1 MDNFE
6 KEKLIQKLIEKVN
19 TAFTVI
25 GIILIIIS
33 ILLIFACLF
42 TSCISSTGTPTYRF
56 ELNDGESVSGVSY
69 SVIIDKETGYE
80 YLYFK
85 GKGVT
90 PFIDENGNHMRIVE

>member
-1 MDNFE
+1 MNHFE
-6 KEKLIQKLIEKVN
+6 KEEFIYKLTEK
-19 TAFTVI
+19 AASIFTVI
-25 GIILIIIS
+25 EIFLILV
-33 ILLIFACLF
+33 LFACIF
-42 TSCISSTGTPTYRF
+42 SGCTSSTVTAPYRF
-56 ELNDGESVSGVSY
+56 EVNDGESVSGVSY

>member
-1 MDNFE
+1 MDHFE
-6 KEKLIQKLIEKVN
+6 KKELIQQLIEKVD
-19 TAFTVI
+19 TAFTII
-25 GIILIIIS
+25 GIIS

-42 TSCISSTGTPTYRF
+42 TSCVGSTGTHTYRF
-56 ELNDGESVSGVSY
+56 EVNDGESVSGVSY
-69 SVIIDKETGYE
+69 GVIIDKETGYE

>member
-6 KEKLIQKLIEKVN
+6 KKELIQQLIEKVD

-25 GIILIIIS
+25 GIIS
-33 ILLIFACLF
+33 ILLIFTCLF
-42 TSCISSTGTPTYRF
+42 TSCIGSTGTPTYRF
-56 ELNDGESVSGVSY
+56 EVNDGESVNGVSY

-90 PFIDENGNHMRIVE
+90 PFIDEYGNHMRIVE